1 MLSPGGPS
9 ARWGAAGGIDPRV
22 HPVQDPIVPGPNNTF
37 YMAGG
42 TDGVKVFPL
51 SDVWRLHLS
60 GTLSSNLPNNVNG
73 NWDKISIG
81 SFPSAV
87 GEGSTVVGQQLVSV
101 HGCTTTPPHV
111 SCAQQK
117 SFVLNVE
124 RSSGISPGGCPPPR
138 LSPAVTP
145 NLNPFSSSFSSQV
158 FSVVGISNNSLW
170 NDSGGSSKGEI
181 VRLSSSDITCGY
193 QSITRTSWI
202 SMLALGPESCLPVT
216 QELLV
221 YRPFPAHVRV
231 LLSYHTRQVSLDLP
245 GIPPPIQS

>member
-1 MLSPGGPS
+1 M
-9 ARWGAAGGIDPRV
+9 
-22 HPVQDPIVPGPNNTF
+22 
-37 YMAGG
+37 
-42 TDGVKVFPL
+42 FPL

-81 SFPSAV
+81 SFPPAV

-117 SFVLNVE
+117 SFVLDIE
-124 RSSGISPGGCPPPR
+124 RSTGISPGGCPPPR
-138 LSPAVTP
+138 LGPAVAS

-158 FSVVGISNNSLW
+158 FSVVGIFNNSLW
-170 NDSGGSSKGEI
+170 NDTGGSSKGEI
-181 VRLSSSDITCGY
+181 VRLFSSDIIFGY
-193 QSITRTSWI
+193 QLFTRTSWI
-202 SMLALGPESCLPVT
+202 LMLVLGPESCLQVT
-216 QELLV
+216 QEALV
-221 YRPFPAHVRV
+221 YRPFPAHVKV
-231 LLSYHTRQVSLDLP
+231 LLSCHTRQASLDLP